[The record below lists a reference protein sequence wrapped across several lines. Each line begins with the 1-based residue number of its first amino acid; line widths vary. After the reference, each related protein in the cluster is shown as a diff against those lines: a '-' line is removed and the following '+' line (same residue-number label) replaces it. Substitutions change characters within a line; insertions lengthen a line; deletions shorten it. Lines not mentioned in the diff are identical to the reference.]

1 MRKQYTLTMDIEV
14 HDVPSLYAAAR
25 DHATNKD
32 GLSLRLTDELLRP
45 AGEIDPAACLTML
58 IDPGHLAGC
67 EINETS
73 VEEFREGEAS

>member
-45 AGEIDPAACLTML
+45 AGEIDVAACLIML
-58 IDPGHLAGC
+58 IDPGSLAGG

-73 VEEFREGEAS
+73 VEEFHHD

>member
-14 HDVPSLYAAAR
+14 HDVPSLYAAAMQ
-25 DHATNKD
+25 HAQIQGGIDATYA
-32 GLSLRLTDELLRP
+32 DELLRP

-58 IDPGHLAGC
+58 IDPGHLVGC

-73 VEEFREGEAS
+73 VEEFHHG

>member
-14 HDVPSLYAAAR
+14 HDVPSLFEAAVH
-25 DHATNKD
+25 HAVHKD
-32 GLSLRLTDELLRP
+32 GLKPAEADELLRP

-58 IDPGHLAGC
+58 IDPGHLVGC

-73 VEEFREGEAS
+73 VEEFHHG